1 MKIIFFGTPQF
12 ASEILQKIIS
22 KHEVVCVV
30 TTLDTKKGRGKK
42 FLPSNVKETANK
54 LNIPVLQPE
63 NLNEK
68 KFIDDLK
75 KFNADLFAVI
85 AFRKL
90 PKEVWEIPNRGT
102 INLHTSLLPNYRGA
116 GPINWVLINGEKTT
130 GITTFFINDKIDT
143 GDIILQKEI
152 NITENMTAA
161 QLHNSMIIEGIEI
174 INKTIDCI
182 SKNKVK
188 KFTQPQSNGF
198 KKAPKIKKDLLKINW
213 NKSALEVHNLIR
225 GLSPYVD
232 KYTMLSDVSICPSAW
247 FFLNNKRVKIYKASL
262 TDKINH
268 NSTIDTNNKNYLN
281 INFEDKAL
289 SIEVIQMEGKKSM
302 EIKQFLQ
309 GRKINDKDFIN

>member
-182 SKNKVK
+182 SKNKV
-188 KFTQPQSNGF
+188 
-198 KKAPKIKKDLLKINW
+198 
-213 NKSALEVHNLIR
+213 
-225 GLSPYVD
+225 
-232 KYTMLSDVSICPSAW
+232 
-247 FFLNNKRVKIYKASL
+247 
-262 TDKINH
+262 
-268 NSTIDTNNKNYLN
+268 
-281 INFEDKAL
+281 
-289 SIEVIQMEGKKSM
+289 
-302 EIKQFLQ
+302 
-309 GRKINDKDFIN
+309 

>member
-1 MKIIFFGTPQF
+1 
-12 ASEILQKIIS
+12 
-22 KHEVVCVV
+22 
-30 TTLDTKKGRGKK
+30 
-42 FLPSNVKETANK
+42 
-54 LNIPVLQPE
+54 
-63 NLNEK
+63 
-68 KFIDDLK
+68 
-75 KFNADLFAVI
+75 
-85 AFRKL
+85 
-90 PKEVWEIPNRGT
+90 
-102 INLHTSLLPNYRGA
+102 
-116 GPINWVLINGEKTT
+116 
-130 GITTFFINDKIDT
+130 
-143 GDIILQKEI
+143 
-152 NITENMTAA
+152 MTAA

-232 KYTMLSDVSICPSAW
+232 KNIMLSDVSICPSAW

-268 NSTIDTNNKNYLN
+268 NSTVDTNNKTYLN